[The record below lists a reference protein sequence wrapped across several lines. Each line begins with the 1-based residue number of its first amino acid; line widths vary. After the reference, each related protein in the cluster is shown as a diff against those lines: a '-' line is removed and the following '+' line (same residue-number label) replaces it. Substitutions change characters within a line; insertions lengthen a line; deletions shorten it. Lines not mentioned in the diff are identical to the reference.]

1 MPRLRTRLA
10 FTLIELLVVIAI
22 IAILIGLL
30 LPAVQKI
37 REAANRMKCSNNLKQ
52 LGLGIHNYH
61 DTNGYLPYSV
71 SPWPEGTPP
80 TGAVLNGRGW
90 ITETLPFLEQDN
102 LFNKLEVTKNQAF
115 FSGSADSLSGTNMQ
129 PWVTTVL
136 SLLRCP
142 SDGLSP
148 KATATFNYQWSPI
161 ASAITNYKGVIGDNR
176 MGGAGTG
183 APGDCHNTPNCPGVF
198 YRNSY
203 QTKQPFAVVS
213 DGLSN
218 TFFVGEDVPFHNHHS
233 ALYYANGDYASCHQP
248 LNYFP
253 NPPQPDNWPIVM
265 SFRSLHPSGANFL
278 MGDGGVRF
286 VKQSM
291 DFTTYR
297 ALCTKAGGEVAPLN

>member
-1 MPRLRTRLA
+1 MPRPPSRPA

-52 LGLGIHNYH
+52 IGLAIHNYH
-61 DTNGYLPYSV
+61 DTNGYLPIST
-71 SPWPEGTPP
+71 SPWAEG
-80 TGAVLNGRGW
+80 GAAPRNGRGW
-90 ITETLPFLEQDN
+90 ITESLPYLEQDN
-102 LFNKLEVTKNQAF
+102 LAAKLDITRSQDF
-115 FSGSADSLSGTNMQ
+115 FSYGPDSLAGSNMQ
-129 PWVTTVL
+129 PYTTTVL
-136 SLLRCP
+136 NLLRCP

-148 KATATFNYQWSPI
+148 RTTSPDNYQWSPRP
-161 ASAITNYKGVIGDNR
+161 SAITNYKGVIGDNR

-183 APGDCHNTPNCPGVF
+183 PPGDCHYTPNCPGVF
-198 YRNSY
+198 YRNTY
-203 QTKQPFAVVS
+203 QVKIPLAAVI

-248 LNYFP
+248 LNFFP
-253 NPPQPDNWPIVM
+253 NPPQPDNWPLVM
-265 SFRSLHPSGANFL
+265 SFRSMHVGGANFL

-286 VKQSM
+286 VRQNM
-291 DFTTYR
+291 DFTIYR
-297 ALCTKAGGEVAPLN
+297 QHCTKAGGEVATLN

>member
-1 MPRLRTRLA
+1 MPQPRTRLA

-30 LPAVQKI
+30 QPAVQKI

-61 DTNGYLPYSV
+61 DTNGYMPYSI
-71 SPWPEGTPP
+71 SPWPEGSPP
-80 TGAVLNGRGW
+80 MGTILNGRGW

-102 LFNKLEVTKNQAF
+102 LFAKLEITKTQAF
-115 FSGSADSLSGTNMQ
+115 FSYGADSLAGTNMQ
-129 PWVTTVL
+129 QFVTKAL
-136 SLLRCP
+136 PLLRCP

-148 KATATFNYQWSPI
+148 KVTATFNYQWNPI

-183 APGDCHNTPNCPGVF
+183 QSDCHNTPNCPGVF

-203 QTKQPFAVVS
+203 QTKQALSVVA

-218 TFFVGEDVPFHNHHS
+218 TFFVGEDVPYHNYHS
-233 ALYYANGDYASCHQP
+233 ALYYSNGDYASCHEP
-248 LNYFP
+248 LNFFP
-253 NPPQPDNWPIVM
+253 NPPDPANWPIVM
-265 SFRSLHPSGANFL
+265 SFRSLHPGGANFL
-278 MGDGGVRF
+278 MGDGAVRY
-286 VKQSM
+286 VRQTM

-297 ALCTKAGGEVAPLN
+297 ANCTKAGGEVAPLN